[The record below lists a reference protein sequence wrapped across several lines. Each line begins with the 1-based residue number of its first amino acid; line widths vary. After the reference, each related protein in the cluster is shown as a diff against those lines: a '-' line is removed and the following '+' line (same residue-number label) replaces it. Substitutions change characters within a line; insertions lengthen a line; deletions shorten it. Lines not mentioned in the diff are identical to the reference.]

1 MEGVQAHHDQ
11 QLRLGQDRPCEA
23 QQLPLADRERIAAL
37 ADGRVQLLRKLLQS
51 LLHLRLLQCVPDL
64 RVRVLLERVDVLR
77 AAPTAVNG
85 TAHIQQG
92 RSGER
97 RTSRMLPV
105 KSVGSWGSME
115 MALRSWLRPS

>member
-51 LLHLRLLQCVPDL
+51 LLHLRLLQCVPHL
-64 RVRVLLERVDVLR
+64 RIRVLLERVDVLR
-77 AAPTAVNG
+77 AAPQPQSTALHIFKTD
-85 TAHIQQG
+85 TAA
-92 RSGER
+92 SG
-97 RTSRMLPV
+97 V
-105 KSVGSWGSME
+105 
-115 MALRSWLRPS
+115 PSGCCL